1 MTKGISRTE
10 RMKHIWDPIYIK
22 KKEKTERAGERG
34 EWKTSAFK
42 KYMSALLNFDKI
54 IDFL

>member
-1 MTKGISRTE
+1 MTKGVSRTE